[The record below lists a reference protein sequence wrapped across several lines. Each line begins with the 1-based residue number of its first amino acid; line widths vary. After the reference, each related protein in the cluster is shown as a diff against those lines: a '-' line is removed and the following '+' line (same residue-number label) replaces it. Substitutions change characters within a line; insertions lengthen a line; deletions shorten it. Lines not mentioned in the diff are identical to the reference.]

1 MMGEAVR
8 WGAATLAGASDSPR
22 LDAELLLAH
31 VARVGRSAVIAFPE
45 RPLAPEAARRFA
57 ELIARRA
64 AGEPIA
70 YLVGVREF
78 HSLPLAV
85 GPAVLVPRPE
95 TEHLVEAAL
104 ARLAAVQRP
113 RVLDLGTG
121 SGAIALAI
129 KSARPDAAVT
139 GADVS
144 EAALAVARAN
154 GRRLGLDVEW
164 LVSDWCAAL
173 GARSFS
179 AIICNPPY
187 VASDDPHLVQLAH
200 EPRAALDGGPD
211 GLDAIR
217 KILRD
222 APRHLDHRGDDSRAD
237 DGLLLLEHGVG
248 QQQRIIE
255 LAAAAGF
262 ELLEAGRDLAG
273 LDRFVV
279 LAR

>member
-1 MMGEAVR
+1 MIGEAIR
-8 WGAATLAGASDSPR
+8 WGTATLAGASDSPR

-45 RPLAPEAARRFA
+45 RPLAPDASRRFA
-57 ELIARRA
+57 ELVARRA

-70 YLVGVREF
+70 YLIGIKEF

-104 ARLAAVQRP
+104 ARLAAVPGP

-129 KSARPDAAVT
+129 KAARPDAAVA
-139 GADVS
+139 GADFS
-144 EAALAVARAN
+144 EAALAAARAN
-154 GRRLGLDVEW
+154 GARLRLEVEW
-164 LVSDWCAAL
+164 LRSDWCAAL
-173 GARSFS
+173 GERSFT
-179 AIICNPPY
+179 AIVSNPPY
-187 VASDDPHLVQLAH
+187 VSSDDAHLARLAH
-200 EPRAALDGGPD
+200 EPRAALDGGSD

-217 KILRD
+217 IILRA
-222 APRHLDHRGDDSRAD
+222 APRHLDDR
-237 DGLLLLEHGVG
+237 GLLLLEHGAG
-248 QQQRIIE
+248 QQPRIAE

-262 ELLEAGRDLAG
+262 ELLEEGRDLAG

-279 LAR
+279 LRRI